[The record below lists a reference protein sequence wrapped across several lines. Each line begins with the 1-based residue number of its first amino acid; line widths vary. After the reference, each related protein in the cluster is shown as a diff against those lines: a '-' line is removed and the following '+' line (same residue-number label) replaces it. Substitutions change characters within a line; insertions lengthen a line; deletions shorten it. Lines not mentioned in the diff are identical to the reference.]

1 MTFTLLFWIANRR
14 RPNGIGRAIG
24 VKSVFTMIV
33 WGAIALPDEPC
44 LVTPRGHHVAILS
57 FDAAPLW
64 TEAERM
70 RNHPTI
76 SRASSPRWRVALLG
90 ETLQARAS
98 LAEAIHSVGGTVV
111 LVRVSASETLDDLS
125 RARPDVAIVAPQPLW
140 HGGAL
145 LLRLRDQASCPVVLL
160 AQTPSR
166 RLLDEAL
173 EAGVMGCLIEPVRA
187 VQLASTLDLAVA
199 RFREI
204 AGAASGPGRSKSD
217 REGQG
222 PPHVPRGTD
231 RGRGLPASSSIVNGH
246 PAVLG
251 RHGPRRAQRGG
262 GRRFRVR
269 CPALTRSGE
278 GGLSRRGRVTQV
290 GVGK

>member
-1 MTFTLLFWIANRR
+1 MRGIGTHPRVGPEGLRISRRVVTAKVRHLVPPPISAPLAAKGLARPAATRLAAPVFRKDRLSMTFTLLFWIANRR

-33 WGAIALPDEPC
+33 WGAIALPDEPW
-44 LVTPRGHHVAILS
+44 LATPRGHHVAILS

-145 LLRLRDQASCPVVLL
+145 LLRLRDHASCPVVLL

-199 RFREI
+199 RFREM
-204 AGAASGPGRSKSD
+204 
-217 REGQG
+217 QG
-222 PPHVPRGTD
+222 
-231 RGRGLPASSSIVNGH
+231 
-246 PAVLG
+246 
-251 RHGPRRAQRGG
+251 
-262 GRRFRVR
+262 
-269 CPALTRSGE
+269 
-278 GGLSRRGRVTQV
+278 
-290 GVGK
+290 